1 MTDLAKLRA
10 SNYALQSL
18 PETILVPV
26 QPPAR
31 AEPTAKP
38 LVDATVDELAFSLT
52 VAEDELSA
60 ASDRFHA
67 LRRLLRLAREAGAI
81 GTDRPAAIVTG
92 DR

>member
-1 MTDLAKLRA
+1 MIRFLLTLLVAVTLFVRPA
-10 SNYALQSL
+10 AAQS
-18 PETILVPV
+18 PNAEVWV
-26 QPPAR
+26 QIEAHP
-31 AEPTAKP
+31 
-38 LVDATVDELAFSLT
+38 SLT

-60 ASDRFHA
+60 ASDRLHA